1 MLHLQSVVWCIHLV
15 SSHVTVDVV
24 YSVLVM
30 AGLTSIDRFLG
41 SLWFLGSL
49 YLWQPAFCCHIAV
62 IFLKVNKS
70 ELRVEFLTS
79 RITNSFSMS

>member
-30 AGLTSIDRFLG
+30 AGLTSIDR
-41 SLWFLGSL
+41 FLGSL